1 MRTCLDCPS
10 SITHQSRTGRCKA
23 CANRHN
29 LLKDP
34 SLKERR
40 LAAFRVKLQE
50 PEYRAKMQEVRR
62 RNGSSHLHWCPA
74 KYRADYH
81 FLRLTKRYSAAEA
94 KAAILDLMA
103 SHTRGLDPL
112 AAAIKLRLAA

>member
-10 SITHQSRTGRCKA
+10 SITHQSKTGRCKP
-23 CANRHN
+23 CANRYN
-29 LLKDP
+29 MRADP
-34 SLKERR
+34 TLAKRR
-40 LAAFRVKLQE
+40 ADKLRQLEQE
-50 PEYRAKMQEVRR
+50 PEYRAKMQAVRR
-62 RNGSSHLHWCPA
+62 RNGLAQLSWCPP
-74 KYRADYH
+74 KYRDDYH
-81 FLRLTKRYSAAEA
+81 YLRRSARYSAAEA